1 MFLPD
6 PSYPGGSGPQGGSK
20 GHTEGGA
27 VTLCR
32 PGARGGGSG
41 GGATALQF
49 QAGELCFSPGAGLG
63 AQPGAAEQE
72 DCPHSKSQADN
83 SRRHNFSVFQFS
95 KIERIKQIRAD
106 VPTCNYQLIS
116 LDFFFKKKRKFQN
129 SSQISSTAAQAEGWL
144 GWRGATAESCRCP
157 GWGREG
163 VRKGGRCGRL
173 ATPEAEPASASGSSQ
188 GRGSGARLQ
197 VPG

>member
-1 MFLPD
+1 MSAPHWACPHHPLKLAAGTEGLRSSQTWPLHL
-6 PSYPGGSGPQGGSK
+6 GGSGPQGGSK
-20 GHTEGGA
+20 DHTEGDA

-32 PGARGGGSG
+32 PGARGEASG
-41 GGATALQF
+41 GGAPAPGF

-72 DCPHSKSQADN
+72 DCSHSKSQADN

-116 LDFFFKKKRKFQN
+116 LDFFLKKRE
-129 SSQISSTAAQAEGWL
+129 IS
-144 GWRGATAESCRCP
+144 
-157 GWGREG
+157 
-163 VRKGGRCGRL
+163 K
-173 ATPEAEPASASGSSQ
+173 
-188 GRGSGARLQ
+188 
-197 VPG
+197 